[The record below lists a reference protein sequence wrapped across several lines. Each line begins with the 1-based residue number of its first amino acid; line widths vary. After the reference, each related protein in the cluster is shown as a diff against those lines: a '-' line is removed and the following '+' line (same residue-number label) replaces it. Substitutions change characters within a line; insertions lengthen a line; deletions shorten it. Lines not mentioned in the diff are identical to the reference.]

1 MDKNNMDNN
10 NMNIKN
16 IDIKNIDKNKNPQP
30 KGSNITIGISQGDFN
45 GIGYEVLLNCF
56 SDPRVLENF
65 TPILYGSSKILSYYK
80 KMVDL
85 PNFSFTNIKHAD
97 QAEKGKLNILNIVQ
111 EEVKIDVG
119 QATEIAGELAALSLN
134 MASEDLM
141 KGKFDA
147 LVTNPINKK
156 NIQSPNFHFPGHT
169 EFLTKKFGI
178 KDSLMIMACDKIK
191 IGILTN
197 HLALKDVPSVVTEDL
212 VLRKLRIFDQS
223 LKRDFAI
230 RMPKIAVLAL
240 NPHAGDHGVNG
251 DEDEQ
256 IIMPAI
262 KKAFN
267 ENILAFGPFPSD
279 GFFGMG
285 EFKNYDGILALYHD
299 QGLIPFKLM
308 SFYSGVNFTAGLP
321 FVRTSPAH
329 GTAYHIAGKNLAN
342 PDSFRNA
349 VFMAMDICKNRM
361 EYDELT
367 SNVLQISK
375 KDHIVDEDITNE
387 LQKDDEPTL

>member
-1 MDKNNMDNN
+1 MDKNNMDSN

-56 SDPRVLENF
+56 SDSRVLENF

-85 PNFSFTNIKHAD
+85 PNFPFTNIKHAD

-285 EFKNYDGILALYHD
+285 EFKNYDGVLALYHD